1 MQEEA
6 GAAKVV
12 FQKSEDGSAVN
23 LEFSGDWLLRGPRP
37 DIQEVLSGFSELE
50 TGGKLRLT
58 FSKLGEWDTGLMIY
72 LQECYTE
79 ASERGLQI
87 EEKGVPNGIAKLL
100 QLTRAVPEKDTG
112 SKIDSRNTIQRLAAD
127 AHEIFSGMCEFLSF
141 AGEVVLGFTRMFRGK
156 KVFRWVDFAQVLYQC
171 SCGALPIV
179 SLISLLTGL
188 TMAFVG
194 AVQLQ
199 KFGAGIYVADLVGLA
214 MVREMGA
221 LMTAIV
227 MTGRTGASF
236 AAHLGNMKVSEEID
250 AFRTMGIQPVDF
262 LVLPR
267 LIALVVLMPLLSMYA
282 NLIGIFG
289 GYLVGVLMLDMSPTQ
304 YVQQTI
310 NAMKLMDVWTGEIKS
325 FFFGMVVAASG
336 CFYGIMC
343 GQSSAAVGQA
353 VTRSVVS
360 GITFI
365 IVVDAIFAVVF
376 HILGI

>member
-6 GAAKVV
+6 RAARVQFHPTKGDVALDV
-12 FQKSEDGSAVN
+12 Q
-23 LEFSGDWLLRGPRP
+23 FSGNWMLRSPRP
-37 DIQEVLSGFSELE
+37 DSAEIAREFTQLPEGAKVQISFQE
-50 TGGKLRLT
+50 
-58 FSKLGEWDTGLMIY
+58 LGEWDTGLMIY
-72 LQECYTE
+72 LQECFTE
-79 ASERGLQI
+79 ADQRSLQI
-87 EEKGVPNGIAKLL
+87 LEKNAPEGVSKLI

-112 SKIDSRNTIQRLAAD
+112 KSEDKTNPVEQMAHY
-127 AHEIFSGMCEFLSF
+127 AHEIFAGTCVFLSF
-141 AGEVVLGFTRMFRGK
+141 VGEVILGFTRLLRGK
-156 KVFRWVDFAQVLYQC
+156 KVFRMVDFAQVLYQC
-171 SCGALPIV
+171 SCSALPIV

-199 KFGAGIYVADLVGLA
+199 KFGAAIYVADLVGLA

-236 AAHLGNMKVSEEID
+236 AAHLGNMRVSEEID
-250 AFRTMGIQPVDF
+250 AFKTMGIQPIDF

-267 LIALVVLMPLLSMYA
+267 LIALIILMPLLSMYA

-289 GYLVGVLMLDMSPTQ
+289 GYLVGVLMLDMSPSL
-304 YVQQTI
+304 YIQQTI
-310 NAMKLMDVWTGEIKS
+310 NAMKLTDVWTGEIKS

-336 CFYGIMC
+336 CFYGILC